1 MELGRYTARVNAEI
15 VRQFTHAHHFAGLVY
30 RLPGLCSIMLS
41 RSRLIQEAVFSV
53 LRGDLTF
60 KQLERRLV
68 WQFPL
73 LLVRVL
79 TYSGSDI

>member
-1 MELGRYTARVNAEI
+1 
-15 VRQFTHAHHFAGLVY
+15 
-30 RLPGLCSIMLS
+30 MLS

-68 WQFPL
+68 WQFPRL
-73 LLVRVL
+73 MVEVL
-79 TYSGSDI
+79 TSSGSDI